1 MEAFRQNA
9 ALSTRA
15 DSAAVL
21 GNKSGPKSG
30 CLTGFRRLRT
40 AGEAESLS

>member
-1 MEAFRQNA
+1 MGRSGKMPRY
-9 ALSTRA
+9 L
-15 DSAAVL
+15 AAVL
-21 GNKSGPKSG
+21 GNKSEPKSG